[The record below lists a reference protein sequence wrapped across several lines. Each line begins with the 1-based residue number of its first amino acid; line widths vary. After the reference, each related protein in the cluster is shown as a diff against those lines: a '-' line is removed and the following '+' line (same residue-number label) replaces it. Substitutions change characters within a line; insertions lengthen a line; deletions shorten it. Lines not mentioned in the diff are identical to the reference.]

1 MHSKW
6 KDEHHSAFLPL
17 TQVKI
22 SALAV
27 TAVISSTFMLS
38 RKKNRETYRQ
48 EGGKIK
54 EGRGEKGKVSNGEL
68 SDDKIQ
74 PTREK
79 GNTAE

>member
-1 MHSKW
+1 MNITQL
-6 KDEHHSAFLPL
+6 FYLLPKL
-17 TQVKI
+17 KYL
-22 SALAV
+22 LAV

-74 PTREK
+74 PMREK